1 LLAAMILIEKVQIQN
16 YFMKVEECIMR
27 ELNLGVPNLEEA
39 KLILD
44 EGSKLNPGP
53 WRVHSLYVG
62 KAAELIAKEDKE
74 LDGNTAYVLGLLHD
88 IGRRYGVTSMRHS
101 IDGYKFAIEKGYNLL
116 ARICITHSFPYQ
128 NIDAIF
134 GKWDCSD
141 EEYKFVKDYL
151 DNINL
156 SAYDKLIQLCDALAL
171 PTGYCLMEKRM
182 LDVAMRHGV
191 NEYTIEK
198 WKATFEIQ
206 KYFEE
211 RIGKS
216 IYSILPNVVENTFGF

>member
-1 LLAAMILIEKVQIQN
+1 MKELILKI
-16 YFMKVEECIMR
+16 
-27 ELNLGVPNLEEA
+27 PSLEEA
-39 KLILD
+39 KIILD
-44 EGSKLNPGP
+44 EGNILNPGP
-53 WRVHSLYVG
+53 WIAHSLNAG
-62 KAAELIAKEDKE
+62 KAAQLIAREDKD
-74 LDGNTAYVLGLLHD
+74 LDENVALVLGMLHD

-101 IDGYKFAIEKGYNLL
+101 IDGYKFAMEKGFDLW
-116 ARICITHSFPYQ
+116 ARICITHSFPYKT
-128 NIDAIF
+128 IDAVF

-141 EEYKFVKDYL
+141 EEYKFAKEYL
-151 DNINL
+151 DNIEM

-206 KYFEE
+206 KYFEK

-216 IYSILPNVVENTFGF
+216 IYSVLPNVVENTFGF

>member
-1 LLAAMILIEKVQIQN
+1 
-16 YFMKVEECIMR
+16 MR
-27 ELNLGVPNLEEA
+27 KTNIGVPNLEEA
-39 KLILD
+39 KLILE
-44 EGSKLNPGP
+44 EGNRLNPGP
-53 WRVHSLYVG
+53 WRDHSLYVG

-74 LDGNTAYVLGLLHD
+74 LDGNVAFALGLLHD

-101 IDGYKFAIEKGYNLL
+101 IDGYKFAIEKGYDLV
-116 ARICITHSFPYQ
+116 ARICITHSFPYK
-128 NIDAIF
+128 NIDAVF

-141 EEYKFVKDYL
+141 EEYEFVKDYL
-151 DNINL
+151 DNIDL

-171 PTGYCLMEKRM
+171 PSGYCLMEKRM

-206 KYFEE
+206 KIFEE

-216 IYSILPNVVENTFGF
+216 IYSVLPNVVENTFGF

>member
-1 LLAAMILIEKVQIQN
+1 
-16 YFMKVEECIMR
+16 MKQQ
-27 ELNLGVPNLEEA
+27 NLGVPSIEEA
-39 KLILD
+39 KLILS

-53 WRVHSLYVG
+53 WVEHSLFVG

-74 LDGNTAYVLGLLHD
+74 LDGNVALVLGMLHD

-101 IDGYKFAIEKGYNLL
+101 IDGYKYLMEKGYDLS
-116 ARICITHSFPYQ
+116 ARICITHSFPYK

-141 EEYKFVKDYL
+141 MEYKFVKEYL
-151 DNINL
+151 NNIDI

-198 WKATFEIQ
+198 WKTTFDIQ
-206 KYFEE
+206 NFFEE

-216 IYSILPNVVENTFGF
+216 IYSCLPNVVENTFKF

>member
-1 LLAAMILIEKVQIQN
+1 MEELILKV
-16 YFMKVEECIMR
+16 
-27 ELNLGVPNLEEA
+27 PSLEEA
-39 KLILD
+39 KIILE

-53 WRVHSLYVG
+53 WVDHSLNTG
-62 KAAELIAKEDKE
+62 KAAQLIAKEDKD
-74 LDGNTAYVLGLLHD
+74 LDENTALVLGMLHD

-101 IDGYKFAIEKGYNLL
+101 IDGYKFATEKGYDLW
-116 ARICITHSFPYQ
+116 ARICITHSFPVK
-128 NIDAIF
+128 NINAVF
-134 GKWDCSD
+134 GKWDCS
-141 EEYKFVKDYL
+141 EAEYKFVKEYL
-151 DNINL
+151 DNIEI
-156 SAYDKLIQLCDALAL
+156 STYDKLIQMCDALAL

-216 IYSILPNVVENTFGF
+216 IYSVLPNVVENTFGF

>member
-1 LLAAMILIEKVQIQN
+1 MKDLILD
-16 YFMKVEECIMR
+16 
-27 ELNLGVPNLEEA
+27 VPSLEEA
-39 KLILD
+39 KIILD
-44 EGSKLNPGP
+44 EGNELNPGP
-53 WRVHSLYVG
+53 WISHSLNAG
-62 KAAELIAKEDKE
+62 KAAQLIAREDKD
-74 LDGNTAYVLGLLHD
+74 LDENVAQVLGMLHD

-101 IDGYKFAIEKGYNLL
+101 IDGYKFAMEKGYDLW
-116 ARICITHSFPYQ
+116 ARICITHSFPIK
-128 NIDAIF
+128 NIDAVF

-141 EEYKFVKDYL
+141 EEYKFAKEYL
-151 DNINL
+151 DNIEM

-198 WKATFEIQ
+198 WKATFEIK

-216 IYSILPNVVENTFGF
+216 IYSVLPNVVENTF

>member
-1 LLAAMILIEKVQIQN
+1 MKELILKVPSI
-16 YFMKVEECIMR
+16 
-27 ELNLGVPNLEEA
+27 EEA
-39 KLILD
+39 KIILE

-53 WRVHSLYVG
+53 WVDHSLNTG
-62 KAAELIAKEDKE
+62 KAAQLIAKEDKD
-74 LDGNTAYVLGLLHD
+74 LDENTALVLGMLHD

-101 IDGYKFAIEKGYNLL
+101 IDGYNFAIEKRYDLW
-116 ARICITHSFPYQ
+116 ARICITHSFPVK
-128 NIDAIF
+128 NINAVF
-134 GKWDCSD
+134 GKWDCS
-141 EEYKFVKDYL
+141 EAEYKFAKEYL
-151 DNINL
+151 DNIEI
-156 SAYDKLIQLCDALAL
+156 SPYDKLIQMCDALAL

-216 IYSILPNVVENTFGF
+216 IYSVLPNVVENTFGF